1 MTTTGSDS
9 VTGEAERLADT
20 IPEAARRMA
29 CSPGLLYAL
38 ARRGELRLT
47 RLGRRTLVLRSEQAR
62 VLAACTAASTDNDG
76 K

>member
-1 MTTTGSDS
+1 MPTTDTDS
-9 VTGEAERLADT
+9 VNREADRLADT
-20 IPEAARRMA
+20 VPEAARRMG

-62 VLAACTAASTDNDG
+62 VLAAGTSKPSAP
-76 K
+76 